1 MCALA
6 VDASARF
13 DCHELSSLCL
23 GRGDELLGVGDA
35 SFRIA
40 RGEIGPLRGR
50 GRSSSLKKLV
60 LDRSDQEKKRSQWEG
75 IAVDAAGYVFVL
87 QEHAGLER
95 PSHVFVFS
103 GDLEKLVGVVELH
116 VPEGDEEWRRSWR
129 TDPNARGEAVVL
141 LGHGH
146 LLVVKQA
153 DPIQFIEFGPPG
165 GPLGLGPDQLAGGQF
180 LSRRPFVIGYEPL
193 ASWELEPGDEPPLE
207 SVNDATVWEGE
218 LYVVSRRSRRI
229 ARLRL
234 EGGGS
239 PSEDAL
245 VVAQSWKLKKAI
257 ENPEGLA
264 ILADASPV
272 VADDQPKENRE
283 RDNVFKLEPLPR
295 AGADR

>member
-6 VDASARF
+6 IDASARL

-23 GRGDELLGVGDA
+23 GRGGELLGVGDA

-40 RGEIGPLRGR
+40 RGELGPLRG
-50 GRSSSLKKLV
+50 GARSASLRKLV
-60 LDRSDQEKKRSQWEG
+60 EDRSDERSQWEG
-75 IAVDAAGYVFVL
+75 IAVDAVGHVFVL
-87 QEHAGLER
+87 QEHAGRDR
-95 PSHVFVFS
+95 PSHVFVFPP
-103 GDLEKLVGVVELH
+103 DLDALVGVVELH
-116 VPEGDEEWRRSWR
+116 VPEGDEHWRRSWR
-129 TDPNARGEAVVL
+129 ADPNARGEAVLL

-153 DPIQFIEFGPPG
+153 EPIRLIEFGPPDEQ
-165 GPLGLGPDQLAGGQF
+165 PLGLGPAQLAGA
-180 LSRRPFVIGYEPL
+180 PFVSGRPSVVRYEPL
-193 ASWELEPGDEPPLE
+193 GSWKLEPGDEPPLE
-207 SVNDATVWEGE
+207 SVNDATVWEDS
-218 LYVVSRRSRRI
+218 LYVVSRRSRRV

-234 EGGGS
+234 ES
-239 PSEDAL
+239 DAL
-245 VVAQSWKLKKAI
+245 VVAQSWKLPKAI

-295 AGADR
+295 AEAGR